1 MIQVCYVAPPLKTVH
16 PRRLVLA
23 PVIQKMDPPSD
34 PPSNPPSNPPSA
46 PNPAGDA
53 GVLPEF
59 SSICLQDAPSP
70 PANDEE
76 MDVLT
81 MSRETAMKLIVRS
94 VVAIANSAG
103 DVPATPPLSRP
114 QTPSGKENFA
124 ALKGHRRTASRPA
137 TPIPAE
143 RETHQPTELA
153 PSEASH
159 DEPTI
164 THDIGAGAQPESV
177 QRLNMARKF
186 FSKTVPKVGVEE
198 YINRIQKFCPL
209 STAVWLAAGSY
220 ILRLCVID
228 RVVPLTYRTMH
239 RLILACALVAMKALE
254 DHRWPQKRFAAVGG
268 VDEASLSR
276 LELCVEFLLS
286 FDVQIFTP
294 EKLRDLTVQL
304 QKAGQAAT
312 LSTQLP
318 SSFNLKLS
326 NPRMRHVH
334 V

>member
-1 MIQVCYVAPPLKTVH
+1 MIQVCYPNPPLKTVH

-23 PVIQKMDPPSD
+23 PVIRKMDPPAEHHAS
-34 PPSNPPSNPPSA
+34 PPSA
-46 PNPAGDA
+46 PNPAEDA
-53 GVLPEF
+53 GVLPEL
-59 SSICLQDAPSP
+59 SHLSVQDAPSP
-70 PANDEE
+70 PANDED

-81 MSRETAMKLIVRS
+81 MSRETAMKLIVRAI
-94 VVAIANSAG
+94 VALANSAG

-124 ALKGHRRTASRPA
+124 ALKGYHRRTASRPA

-143 RETHQPTELA
+143 RQLHQPTELDPA
-153 PSEASH
+153 EAGH

-164 THDIGAGAQPESV
+164 THDIGAGALPEAV

-228 RVVPLTYRTMH
+228 RSVPLTYRTMH

-268 VDEASLSR
+268 VDDAALSR

-294 EKLRDLTVQL
+294 EKLKDLTVQL

-312 LSTQLP
+312 MTTRLP
-318 SSFNLKLS
+318 SSFHLS
-326 NPRMRHVH
+326 LANPKMRHVQ

>member
-1 MIQVCYVAPPLKTVH
+1 MIQVCYPAPPFKTVH

-23 PVIQKMDPPSD
+23 PVKRIMDPPSD
-34 PPSNPPSNPPSA
+34 YRIYPPSA
-46 PNPAGDA
+46 PNPAEDA
-53 GVLPEF
+53 GVLPEL
-59 SSICLQDAPSP
+59 STLNIQDAPSP
-70 PANDEE
+70 PANDED

-94 VVAIANSAG
+94 VVALANSAG
-103 DVPATPPLSRP
+103 DVPATPPVSRP

-137 TPIPAE
+137 TPIPVE
-143 RETHQPTELA
+143 REKHQPTELDPA
-153 PSEASH
+153 EASH
-159 DEPTI
+159 DEPII
-164 THDIGAGAQPESV
+164 TNDIGHGAQPESV

-186 FSKTVPKVGVEE
+186 FSKSVPKVGVEE
-198 YINRIQKFCPL
+198 YINRIQKYCPL

-228 RVVPLTYRTMH
+228 RSVPLTYRTMH
-239 RLILACALVAMKALE
+239 RLVLACALVAMKALE

-294 EKLRDLTVQL
+294 EKLKDLTLQL
-304 QKAGQAAT
+304 QRAGQAAT
-312 LSTQLP
+312 LTTKLP

-326 NPRMRHVH
+326 NPKMRHVQ

>member
-1 MIQVCYVAPPLKTVH
+1 MIQVCYSAPPLKTVH
-16 PRRLVLA
+16 PRHLLLA
-23 PVIQKMDPPSD
+23 PVIAYPKTMD
-34 PPSNPPSNPPSA
+34 PPSA

-59 SSICLQDAPSP
+59 GSLSLQDAPSP
-70 PANDEE
+70 PINVEE
-76 MDVLT
+76 LDVCT

-94 VVAIANSAG
+94 IVAIANAAG
-103 DVPATPPLSRP
+103 DVPATPPVSRP
-114 QTPSGKENFA
+114 GTPSDRRSH
-124 ALKGHRRTASRPA
+124 LLHSHRRTASRPA

-143 RETHQPTELA
+143 KERHQPTELA

-159 DEPTI
+159 DEPVTI
-164 THDIGAGAQPESV
+164 HDIGAGAQPESV
-177 QRLNMARKF
+177 QRANMARKF
-186 FSKTVPKVGVEE
+186 FSKSIPKVGVEE
-198 YINRIQKFCPL
+198 YMNRIQKFCPL

-228 RVVPLTYRTMH
+228 RSVPLTYRTMH
-239 RLILACALVAMKALE
+239 RLILACTLVAMKALE

-294 EKLRDLTVQL
+294 EKLKDLTMQL

-312 LSTQLP
+312 MTCRLP
-318 SSFNLKLS
+318 PSFNLKLA
-326 NPRMRHVH
+326 NPKMRREQAV
-334 V
+334 

>member
-1 MIQVCYVAPPLKTVH
+1 MIQVCYPNPPLKTVH

-23 PVIQKMDPPSD
+23 PVKRKMDQPAD
-34 PPSNPPSNPPSA
+34 PQILPPSA
-46 PNPAGDA
+46 PNPAEDA
-53 GVLPEF
+53 GVLPEL
-59 SSICLQDAPSP
+59 STLSIQDAPSP
-70 PANDEE
+70 PVNDED

-94 VVAIANSAG
+94 VVALANSAG
-103 DVPATPPLSRP
+103 DIPATPPLSRP
-114 QTPSGKENFA
+114 GTPSAKDNFA
-124 ALKGHRRTASRPA
+124 ALKGHRRTSSRPA

-143 RETHQPTELA
+143 RQLHQPTELD
-153 PSEASH
+153 PPEASH

-164 THDIGAGAQPESV
+164 THDIGAGALPESV

-220 ILRLCVID
+220 MLRLCVID
-228 RVVPLTYRTMH
+228 RSVPLTYRTMH
-239 RLILACALVAMKALE
+239 RLILACTLVAMKALE

-268 VDEASLSR
+268 VDEAALSR

-304 QKAGQAAT
+304 QRAGQAAT
-312 LSTQLP
+312 MTTKLP
-318 SSFNLKLS
+318 SSFSLKLA
-326 NPRMRHVH
+326 NTKMRHVQ

>member
-1 MIQVCYVAPPLKTVH
+1 
-16 PRRLVLA
+16 
-23 PVIQKMDPPSD
+23 
-34 PPSNPPSNPPSA
+34 
-46 PNPAGDA
+46 
-53 GVLPEF
+53 VLPHL
-59 SSICLQDAPSP
+59 SSISLQDAPSP
-70 PANDEE
+70 PASDAE

-94 VVAIANSAG
+94 IVAIANSAG

-114 QTPSGKENFA
+114 HTPSGKENFSS
-124 ALKGHRRTASRPA
+124 LKSHRRTASRPA
-137 TPIPAE
+137 TPIPAD
-143 RETHQPTELA
+143 RELHQPTELA
-153 PSEASH
+153 ASEASH
-159 DEPTI
+159 DEATI
-164 THDIGAGAQPESV
+164 IHDIGAGAQPEAI

-186 FSKTVPKVGVEE
+186 FSKSVPKVGVEE

-228 RVVPLTYRTMH
+228 RIVPLTYRTMH

-294 EKLRDLTVQL
+294 EKLTDLTLQL
-304 QKAGQAAT
+304 QRAGQAAT
-312 LSTQLP
+312 LTQKLP
-318 SSFNLKLS
+318 TTFNLTLS
-326 NPRMRHVH
+326 NPKMRHVQ

>member
-1 MIQVCYVAPPLKTVH
+1 ME
-16 PRRLVLA
+16 
-23 PVIQKMDPPSD
+23 PPSD
-34 PPSNPPSNPPSA
+34 PPSNPPSA

-59 SSICLQDAPSP
+59 SSISLQDAPSP
-70 PANDEE
+70 PADDEN

-114 QTPSGKENFA
+114 QSPSGKENFA

-137 TPIPAE
+137 TPIPAN
-143 RETHQPTELA
+143 REKHQPTELD
-153 PSEASH
+153 PPEASH

-228 RVVPLTYRTMH
+228 RTVPLTYRTMH

-294 EKLRDLTVQL
+294 EKLGDLTVQL

-312 LSTQLP
+312 MTTKLP
-318 SSFNLKLS
+318 SSFSLKMS
-326 NPRMRHVH
+326 NPKMRHVQA
-334 V
+334 

>member
-1 MIQVCYVAPPLKTVH
+1 L
-16 PRRLVLA
+16 
-23 PVIQKMDPPSD
+23 DPP
-34 PPSNPPSNPPSA
+34 
-46 PNPAGDA
+46 
-53 GVLPEF
+53 
-59 SSICLQDAPSP
+59 
-70 PANDEE
+70 
-76 MDVLT
+76 
-81 MSRETAMKLIVRS
+81 
-94 VVAIANSAG
+94 
-103 DVPATPPLSRP
+103 
-114 QTPSGKENFA
+114 
-124 ALKGHRRTASRPA
+124 
-137 TPIPAE
+137 
-143 RETHQPTELA
+143 
-153 PSEASH
+153 EASH

-228 RVVPLTYRTMH
+228 RSVPLTYRTMH
-239 RLILACALVAMKALE
+239 RLVLACALVAMKALE

-312 LSTQLP
+312 MSSQLP

>member
-1 MIQVCYVAPPLKTVH
+1 MIQVCYLAPPLKTVH
-16 PRRLVLA
+16 PRHLLLA
-23 PVIQKMDPPSD
+23 PVLSTYNKNMI
-34 PPSNPPSNPPSA
+34 PPSA

-59 SSICLQDAPSP
+59 GTLSLQDAPSP
-70 PANDEE
+70 PPDDADL
-76 MDVLT
+76 DIFT

-94 VVAIANSAG
+94 IVALANAAG
-103 DVPATPPLSRP
+103 DVPATPPVSRP
-114 QTPSGKENFA
+114 GTPGGRENH
-124 ALKGHRRTASRPA
+124 LLRSHRRTASRPA

-143 RETHQPTELA
+143 KENHQPTELA
-153 PSEASH
+153 PPEASH
-159 DEPTI
+159 DEPVTI
-164 THDIGAGAQPESV
+164 HDIGAGAQPESV
-177 QRLNMARKF
+177 QRANMARKF
-186 FSKTVPKVGVEE
+186 YSKSVPKVGVEE
-198 YINRIQKFCPL
+198 YMNRIQKYCPL

-220 ILRLCVID
+220 MLRLCVID
-228 RVVPLTYRTMH
+228 RSVPLTYRTMH
-239 RLILACALVAMKALE
+239 RLVLSCALVAMKALE

-312 LSTQLP
+312 MTCRLP
-318 SSFNLKLS
+318 SSFSLKLS
-326 NPRMRHVH
+326 TPKLRQGQPV
-334 V
+334 

>member
-1 MIQVCYVAPPLKTVH
+1 MIQVCYSTPPLKTVH
-16 PRRLVLA
+16 PRRLVLV
-23 PVIQKMDPPSD
+23 PVAQKMD
-34 PPSNPPSNPPSA
+34 PPSA

-59 SSICLQDAPSP
+59 STISLQDAPSP
-70 PANDEE
+70 PANDED

-81 MSRETAMKLIVRS
+81 MSRETAMKIIVRS
-94 VVAIANSAG
+94 IVAIANSAD
-103 DVPATPPLSRP
+103 DVSATPPLSVSRP
-114 QTPSGKENFA
+114 HTPSGKDNFA
-124 ALKGHRRTASRPA
+124 AIKGHRRTASRPA

-143 RETHQPTELA
+143 RQKHQPTELD
-153 PSEASH
+153 PPEASN

-164 THDIGAGAQPESV
+164 THDIGHGAQPESV

-198 YINRIQKFCPL
+198 YINRIQKYCPL

-228 RVVPLTYRTMH
+228 RTVPLTYRTMH

-294 EKLRDLTVQL
+294 EKLKFLTMQL
-304 QKAGQAAT
+304 QRAGQAAT
-312 LSTQLP
+312 MTSKLP
-318 SSFNLKLS
+318 SSFHLNLATPK
-326 NPRMRHVH
+326 MRQIQT
-334 V
+334 